1 MVSIISHLFDSVK
14 LVVID
19 MTAAPAST
27 TTTIITSPVNDD
39 RKLIYSFHF

>member
-1 MVSIISHLFDSVK
+1 MGSIISHLIDSVK

-19 MTAAPAST
+19 MTASPAST
-27 TTTIITSPVNDD
+27 NTTTITSSVNDD

>member
-1 MVSIISHLFDSVK
+1 MGSIISHLIDPVK
-14 LVVID
+14 FVID

-27 TTTIITSPVNDD
+27 TITTVTSPVNDD